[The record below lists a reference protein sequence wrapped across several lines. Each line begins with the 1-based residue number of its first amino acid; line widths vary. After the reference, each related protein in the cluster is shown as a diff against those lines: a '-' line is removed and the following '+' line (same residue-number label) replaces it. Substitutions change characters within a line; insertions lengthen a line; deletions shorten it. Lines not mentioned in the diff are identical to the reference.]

1 MMIRSNTN
9 TRRAGVGLLA
19 LLIAAVGVGTVFG
32 TGVADASAVRSANAS
47 AVAVIDLAKLLDGLD
62 ERGFME
68 QELNTQIEKRQGE
81 LDQIVGE
88 IKRMTEEIE
97 LLTETDPSRIEK
109 IRDLRIKEVQAQALS
124 QFVKEQLS
132 LEKGKML
139 ADLYQKVQVAV
150 CDIAAR
156 DGWDVVLIDDSELDL
171 PAMANEQQMLQL
183 ILSRRVL
190 CAGDNVDVT
199 DDVKTLMN
207 NQFNAARP

>member
-1 MMIRSNTN
+1 
-9 TRRAGVGLLA
+9 VGLLT
-19 LLIAAVGVGTVFG
+19 LLLAAIGVGTVFG

-62 ERGFME
+62 ERGYME
-68 QELNTQIEKRQGE
+68 QELNKQIQKRQGE
-81 LDQIVGE
+81 LGQIVGE
-88 IKRMTEEIE
+88 IKRMTADIE

-139 ADLYQKVQVAV
+139 ADLYKKVQAAV

-171 PAMANEQQMLQL
+171 PQMANEQQMLQL

-190 CAGDNVDVT
+190 CAGDNVEVT